1 MDSYRNATGF
11 NIMSPF
17 RKRSEELMR
26 HPWPPALRSLRGEI
40 DFGQAKGSTMPAYA
54 QPRYLQSHD
63 ALLHS
68 TVEMPPV
75 ICPDCVGVLPM
86 VMRDVEPH
94 WTGAKIDFIYECS
107 DCGSEVRDTL
117 TKPH

>member
-1 MDSYRNATGF
+1 MDSYRNATGI
-11 NIMSPF
+11 NIMRPF
-17 RKRSEELMR
+17 RKRSKELMR
-26 HPWPPALRSLRGEI
+26 GLRPAVLVWRFRSPHHYGRE
-40 DFGQAKGSTMPAYA
+40 FAMPAYA

-63 ALLHS
+63 APLHG

-86 VMRDVEPH
+86 VMRNVEPH